1 MIVIFSYSGDAGT
14 TPVLK
19 WLDYFSVSYIR
30 VNLEEEDYSGISLKI
45 TNKKTQLIF
54 SQKNGN
60 VIDWEKVTYSFH
72 RGGMFRFNNSIYSS
86 DQKGN
91 DYIFENY
98 TLMEYRSLT
107 SFFYEEV
114 SKKCLGNLIIFNNP
128 LNKLSQLSEAKKCGM
143 NIPETFI
150 SADMEW
156 VKLQARN
163 KNELI
168 TKAIQE
174 TIFQENNEGSFLEL
188 KSNLVE
194 PDSLEGKYFP
204 SLFQESIDKKL
215 EVRTF
220 VLEDQFYSLG
230 MYVPNTLKQSVDF
243 RCNVDNLRFF
253 KHELPEKLK
262 AKIINFMDRLN
273 LNTGSFDF
281 LVDRNDRYI
290 FLEVNPTG
298 QYDWVSTCGL
308 YDVEKK
314 IALYLKKKHDEYSQ

>member
-19 WLDYFSVSYIR
+19 WLDHFSVPYVR
-30 VNLEEEDYSGISLKI
+30 VNLEEEDYSGISLKMK
-45 TNKKTQLIF
+45 NSKTQLTF
-54 SQKNGN
+54 TQKNGN
-60 VIDWEKVTYSFH
+60 VIDWETVAYSFY
-72 RGGMFRFNNSIYSS
+72 RGGVLSLNNSTHLS

-91 DYIFENY
+91 DYIFEKY
-98 TLMEYRSLT
+98 TFLEYSSLT

-114 SKKCLGNLIIFNNP
+114 SKKCLGNLIISNNP
-128 LNKLSQLSEAKKCGM
+128 LNKLSQLSEANKCGM

-156 VKLQARN
+156 VKLQAKN
-163 KNELI
+163 KKELI

-174 TIFQENNEGSFLEL
+174 TIFEENNEGSFLEL
-188 KSNLVE
+188 KSNLVQPE
-194 PDSLEGKYFP
+194 SLEGKYFP
-204 SLFQESIDKKL
+204 SLFQESVDKKL

-243 RCNVDNLRFF
+243 RSNVDNLRFF

-262 AKIINFMDRLN
+262 AKIINFMNRLN

-298 QYDWVSTCGL
+298 QYDWVSACGL
-308 YDVEKK
+308 YDIEKQ
-314 IALYLKKKHDEYSQ
+314 IALFLKKKHDEYSQ